1 MGRLW
6 KLIRSI
12 VAIVFTLCIVFAC
25 GYYIGKVR
33 NQRAEPTATSI
44 VRPNVTFDLK
54 LPGEV
59 EKRIVTKEE
68 IQSKLVEIGELATYQ
83 GEYTISKAADYS
95 RYFIDDILIPGT
107 TKKISLECEGIVK
120 VGYDVETIVPTIDND
135 SQKIYI
141 ALPEPKV
148 LDNYIIWDTVKCD
161 DTNNI
166 LNPLD
171 FSQYQEM
178 IAEIEEAGLQ
188 KVKDEGIY
196 EKAQKS
202 VQKIIVNFLSGFQD
216 FEVVFL

>member
-1 MGRLW
+1 M
-6 KLIRSI
+6 
-12 VAIVFTLCIVFAC
+12 
-25 GYYIGKVR
+25 
-33 NQRAEPTATSI
+33 
-44 VRPNVTFDLK
+44 
-54 LPGEV
+54 
-59 EKRIVTKEE
+59 
-68 IQSKLVEIGELATYQ
+68 
-83 GEYTISKAADYS
+83 
-95 RYFIDDILIPGT
+95 
-107 TKKISLECEGIVK
+107 
-120 VGYDVETIVPTIDND
+120 
-135 SQKIYI
+135 
-141 ALPEPKV
+141 